1 MEDQL
6 LGRLLR
12 EIPRERAGDGFTAR
26 VLERLDLPTPGET
39 PGRTVRRGPW
49 LFATAA
55 LFALVVSVAVLDRP
69 EPPVREVRDARQAL
83 VNIRSE
89 HERIQQELRRLQ
101 QMHRQDSAEP
111 EVVYLGGDESMDL
124 VVDLGR
130 VREGPA
136 PVAYDETF

>member
-1 MEDQL
+1 MEDQQ

-26 VLERLDLPTPGET
+26 VLERLDAPAT
-39 PGRTVRRGPW
+39 GRNLRQRHW
-49 LFATAA
+49 LLATAA

-69 EPPVREVRDARQAL
+69 QRPPREVRDARQAL
-83 VNIRSE
+83 VNIRNE
-89 HERIQQELRRLQ
+89 HERIQQELHRLQ

-111 EVVYLGGDESMDL
+111 E